1 MDQLF
6 HELAKVL
13 AERKKKR
20 KSAFYVVFN
29 ERVDRIADI
38 LEKMKCKRKKRKKK
52 RKKKR
57 RKRDF
62 TITWLIAAIMQ
73 IATKFV

>member
-52 RKKKR
+52 KEEEEEKKR
-57 RKRDF
+57 LYYHMANSSYHADSY
-62 TITWLIAAIMQ
+62 
-73 IATKFV
+73 